1 MMKTKKILKIA
12 LVLALSVGCILV
24 GVLWSSGLV
33 APIEQDE
40 PASELEFYQQREEAI
55 NAFACVLEAFAQEYP
70 EGQIVQNRVPN
81 PLEYLSARIQRGD
94 IPDIFTHWPTQ
105 ASFVS
110 TISMGEVLPLG
121 DQPFLD
127 RVEDGALEL
136 CRQSSGGEIY
146 ALPINRNCM
155 EVYYN
160 VDLFRELGLSEPN
173 TVEELLAACDV
184 IRAAG
189 TSPMIFYL
197 RDNRTAHVAQAIMAA
212 LNEDYLTLLGQASDG
227 TIDERDWEHLM
238 DSLRLMRRLY
248 TNYSGQNAG
257 HTFYEACENFA
268 RGDSAMII
276 TGSYALSL
284 FRDMEPEFEMGVF
297 VFPGEDPQR
306 RTILSSIDTAV
317 CVSTQCADVDLALA
331 FLEFLTRPEVIQ
343 EYVLRDGAPSCIEGV
358 YQEDPLTR
366 QMQEHISNYE
376 NEEWIKSCYSLESSL
391 AFENLICSY
400 MISGD
405 EHALERGLKATF
417 QSSLNS

>member
-1 MMKTKKILKIA
+1 
-12 LVLALSVGCILV
+12 
-24 GVLWSSGLV
+24 
-33 APIEQDE
+33 
-40 PASELEFYQQREEAI
+40 
-55 NAFACVLEAFAQEYP
+55 
-70 EGQIVQNRVPN
+70 
-81 PLEYLSARIQRGD
+81 
-94 IPDIFTHWPTQ
+94 
-105 ASFVS
+105 
-110 TISMGEVLPLG
+110 
-121 DQPFLD
+121 
-127 RVEDGALEL
+127 
-136 CRQSSGGEIY
+136 
-146 ALPINRNCM
+146 
-155 EVYYN
+155 
-160 VDLFRELGLSEPN
+160 
-173 TVEELLAACDV
+173 
-184 IRAAG
+184 
-189 TSPMIFYL
+189 
-197 RDNRTAHVAQAIMAA
+197 
-212 LNEDYLTLLGQASDG
+212 
-227 TIDERDWEHLM
+227 
-238 DSLRLMRRLY
+238 
-248 TNYSGQNAG
+248 
-257 HTFYEACENFA
+257 
-268 RGDSAMII
+268 MII